1 MSDYILSCCSTCD
14 LTEDWLERR
23 NISYIYF
30 NYELD
35 GIPLKDDFGKTN
47 PPNRLYAKMLAGSD
61 AKTSQISVGEYI
73 VYFRDLLSGG
83 RDVLH
88 VSLDSGISGT
98 VESARMAAE
107 QLASEF
113 PDRRLVVVDSMTATS
128 GYGLLMDK
136 LADLRDTGMGFDEIC
151 SWADAHRSEVH
162 LWFESSDLTFFIRG
176 GRISRAA
183 GLIGGM
189 LSICPVMDVE
199 PDGTLAV
206 KTKVRTKK
214 KALSYLADT
223 MARECRGGTAYAD
236 KVIITHSECLADA
249 EALVILLKRRFPGI
263 KGDIPV
269 MDIGATIGVHTGPGT
284 TTIAFWGKPRF

>member
-107 QLASEF
+107 QLAPEF
-113 PDRRLVVVDSMTATS
+113 PDRRLMVVDSMTATS

-151 SWADAHRSEVH
+151 SWTDAHRSEVH

-223 MARECRGGTAYAD
+223 MTRECRGGTAYAD